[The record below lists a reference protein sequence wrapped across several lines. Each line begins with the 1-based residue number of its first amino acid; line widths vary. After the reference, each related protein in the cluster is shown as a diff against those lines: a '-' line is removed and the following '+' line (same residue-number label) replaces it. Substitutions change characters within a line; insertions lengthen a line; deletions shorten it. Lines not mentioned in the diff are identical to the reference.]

1 MIDILYLQ
9 YILHYCKIKMLQKAY
24 ILRKMWYNMY
34 VELKLSIITCIALA
48 YFAV

>member
-34 VELKLSIITCIALA
+34 VEFKHISRKDKNEQKK
-48 YFAV
+48 